1 MPPENG
7 TDTAPSR
14 LTYLPLVGEVD
25 GRTKPAL
32 AFKAAVADFVED
44 LGGQQAVS
52 RAELEMVRRC
62 AGLAVLAAQHE
73 AAIVAGEKVDA
84 ESYIAIA
91 NAQGRA
97 LSRLGLRRRQRNITP
112 SLVEYLD
119 GKAEAAE

>member
-14 LTYLPLVGEVD
+14 LTYLPLVGAVD

-32 AFKAAVADFVED
+32 AFKNAVADFVED
-44 LGGQQAVS
+44 LGGEQAIS
-52 RAELEMVRRC
+52 RAELELVRRC

-73 AAIVAGEKVDA
+73 AAIVAGGALDIEA
-84 ESYIAIA
+84 YIAIV

-97 LSRLGLRRRQRNITP
+97 LSRLGLRRRQRDVTP
-112 SLVEYLD
+112 TLVEYL
-119 GKAEAAE
+119 GAKAEAAE

>member
-14 LTYLPLVGEVD
+14 LTYLPLVGAVD

-32 AFKAAVADFVED
+32 AFKNAVADFVAD
-44 LGGQQAVS
+44 LGGEQAIS
-52 RAELEMVRRC
+52 RAELELVRRC

-97 LSRLGLRRRQRNITP
+97 LTRLGLRRRQRNITP
-112 SLVEYLD
+112 SLVEYLE
-119 GKAEAAE
+119 GTSEAVE

>member
-32 AFKAAVADFVED
+32 AFKNAVADFVED
-44 LGGQQAVS
+44 LGGQQAIS
-52 RAELEMVRRC
+52 RAELELVRRC
-62 AGLAVLAAQHE
+62 AGLAVLAAQQE
-73 AAIVAGEKVDA
+73 AAIVAGEQVDA

-97 LSRLGLRRRQRNITP
+97 LTRLGL
-112 SLVEYLD
+112 
-119 GKAEAAE
+119 

>member
-7 TDTAPSR
+7 TDIAPSR

-44 LGGQQAVS
+44 LGGQQAIS

-73 AAIVAGEKVDA
+73 AAIVAGEKVVA

-97 LSRLGLRRRQRNITP
+97 LSRLGLKRVVRDITP
-112 SLVEYLD
+112 RLRDIIE
-119 GKAEAAE
+119 GRAG

>member
-14 LTYLPLVGEVD
+14 LTYLPLVGAVD

-32 AFKAAVADFVED
+32 AFKNAVADFVAD
-44 LGGQQAVS
+44 LGGEQAIS
-52 RAELEMVRRC
+52 RAELELVRRC

-97 LSRLGLRRRQRNITP
+97 LTRLGLKRVVRDITP
-112 SLVEYLD
+112 RLKDIIE
-119 GKAEAAE
+119 GRAG

>member
-14 LTYLPLVGEVD
+14 LTYLPLVVAVD

-32 AFKAAVADFVED
+32 AFKNAVADFVED
-44 LGGQQAVS
+44 LGGEQAIS
-52 RAELEMVRRC
+52 RAELELVRRC

-97 LSRLGLRRRQRNITP
+97 LSRLGLKRVVRDITP
-112 SLVEYLD
+112 RLRDIIE
-119 GKAEAAE
+119 GRAG